1 MLNIKVICVGK
12 SKEKYWDAAYAEY
25 LKRLRAYC
33 SPEVIEVREARLP
46 ANASP
51 ADERNVIDAE
61 GRDILGRISGG
72 DFVIALDIRGK
83 EFSSEELHR
92 RSGRYIMIRTD
103 DDEGTIKILN
113 RLGVGRIEKEADGT
127 LRVSEQLDNTVA
139 MAKAIVEGGIALQEI
154 CLNSVSLEDYY
165 LGVTEG
171 GEHNG

>member
-83 EFSSEELHR
+83 EFSSEELARKISDISFNNSRICFIIGGSLGLSDEVKERADLRLSFVTIILTHQLAR
-92 RSGRYIMIRTD
+92 VVLLEQIYRAFKINSG
-103 DDEGTIKILN
+103 
-113 RLGVGRIEKEADGT
+113 EACH
-127 LRVSEQLDNTVA
+127 
-139 MAKAIVEGGIALQEI
+139 K
-154 CLNSVSLEDYY
+154 
-165 LGVTEG
+165 
-171 GEHNG
+171 

>member
-72 DFVIALDIRGK
+72 DFVIALDIWGK
-83 EFSSEELHR
+83 EFSSEELARKISDISFNNSRICFIIGGSLGLSDEVKERADLRLSFGKITLPHQLAR
-92 RSGRYIMIRTD
+92 VVLLEQIYRAFKINSG
-103 DDEGTIKILN
+103 
-113 RLGVGRIEKEADGT
+113 EAYH
-127 LRVSEQLDNTVA
+127 
-139 MAKAIVEGGIALQEI
+139 K
-154 CLNSVSLEDYY
+154 
-165 LGVTEG
+165 
-171 GEHNG
+171 